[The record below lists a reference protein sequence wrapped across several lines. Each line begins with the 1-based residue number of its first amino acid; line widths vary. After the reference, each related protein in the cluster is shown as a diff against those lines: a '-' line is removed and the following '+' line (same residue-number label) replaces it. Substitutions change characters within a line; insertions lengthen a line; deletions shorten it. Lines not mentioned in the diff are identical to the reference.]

1 MPIIVDASGRDRAQK
16 LITDKMEHRFF
27 AFAAIAALCLA
38 AGCQQQKEE
47 GQYHPDW
54 TYNSVV
60 YEVNIRQFSPEGTF
74 KGVEA
79 QLPRLKDLG
88 VDVLWFM
95 PMYQIGVE
103 GRKGIL
109 GSYYAISDYK
119 KVNPEFGTM
128 EDFQDLLDAAHAL
141 GFKVILDWVANQT
154 APDHIWMSEKP
165 ADFYERDADG
175 NAIWEYDW
183 TDTRSLNYENEEV
196 WWAQDDAMRFW
207 LEKGVDGFRCD
218 AAGEVPA
225 EFWFGI
231 LPKMNADYPDIYL
244 LAEAESDKI
253 ADPLTTFDAHYD
265 WELHH
270 ILNGLAQGNKT
281 VTDLKKYIEKHAKR
295 FPKEAFGLTFT
306 SNHDEN
312 SWAGTEFEREGAAA
326 DACAV
331 LCFTLPGSQPLI
343 YTGQEIG
350 LDRRLEFFQK
360 DPITDW
366 TPNAYTVFWKKLVDL
381 KHQNPAL
388 AAGEKGGPIRFIDAP
403 DGVVAFSREVDGNEV
418 MVVADFGT
426 APKQKKAAAQQAAA
440 NDNRPQGAQ
449 GGPKF
454 LNLDSESVTV
464 NLNLKNSFKN
474 FFTGEEVPAG
484 AFQITLAPGEYL
496 VLTR

>member
-1 MPIIVDASGRDRAQK
+1 MKKILLALMVVAGLASCAQP
-16 LITDKMEHRFF
+16 
-27 AFAAIAALCLA
+27 
-38 AGCQQQKEE
+38 
-47 GQYHPDW
+47 YHPEW

-60 YEVNIRQFSPEGTF
+60 YEVNVRQFSPEGTF

-88 VDVLWFM
+88 VDVLWLM
-95 PMYQIGVE
+95 PMFEIGQVE
-103 GRKGIL
+103 RKGSL

-128 EDFQDLLDAAHAL
+128 EDFEHLLAVAHRL

-154 APDHIWMSEKP
+154 APDHVWMTEKP
-165 ADFYERDADG
+165 AEFYERDAEG
-175 NAIWEYDW
+175 KAIWEYDW
-183 TDTRSLNYENEEV
+183 TDTRSLNYENQEV

-225 EFWFGI
+225 EFWYGI
-231 LPKMNADYPDIYL
+231 MPKMNKDYPDAYF
-244 LAEAESDKI
+244 LAEAERDNL
-253 ADPLTTFDAHYD
+253 ADSRTTFDANYA

-270 ILNGLAQGNKT
+270 LLNGLAQGSKT
-281 VTDLKKYIEKHAKR
+281 VQDLKDYVARDAAR
-295 FPKEAFGLTFT
+295 FPKEAFRLTFT

-312 SWAGTEFEREGAAA
+312 SWSGTEFEREGAAA

-350 LDRRLEFFQK
+350 LSRRLAFFEK

-366 TPNAYTVFWKKLVDL
+366 SPNEYTTFWKTLVNL
-381 KHQNPAL
+381 KHNNPAL
-388 AAGEKGGPIRFIDAP
+388 AAGEKGGEIVWWEAP
-403 DGVVAFSREVDGNEV
+403 EGWVAFHREVKGN
-418 MVVADFGT
+418 MVIVLANFGV
-426 APKQKKAAAQQAAA
+426 PVKQEAAEEKVDA
-440 NDNRPQGAQ
+440 NDNRPQGDKVAV
-449 GGPKF
+449 PF
-454 LNLDSESVTV
+454 LNLQSAPVTMT
-464 NLNLKNSFKN
+464 LNLKGEYKDVFKG
-474 FFTGEEVPAG
+474 TVVTPPTD
-484 AFQITLAPGEYL
+484 ITLAPGEFM

>member
-1 MPIIVDASGRDRAQK
+1 MKKFIVALAA
-16 LITDKMEHRFF
+16 L
-27 AFAAIAALCLA
+27 AIAACA
-38 AGCQQQKEE
+38 PKEV
-47 GQYHPDW
+47 QYHPEW
-54 TYNSVV
+54 TYDSVV

-74 KGVEA
+74 AGVEA

-88 VDVLWFM
+88 VDVLWLM
-95 PMYQIGVE
+95 PMYEIGTE
-103 GRKGIL
+103 GRKGTL

-128 EDFQDLLDAAHAL
+128 EDFQHLLNAAHAS

-154 APDHIWMSEKP
+154 APDNVWMTEKP
-165 ADFYERDADG
+165 ADFYERDAEG

-225 EFWFGI
+225 EFWYGI
-231 LPKMNADYPDIYL
+231 LPKMNKDYPDIYL
-244 LAEAESDKI
+244 LAEAERDNL
-253 ADPLTTFDAHYD
+253 ADPTVTFDANYA

-270 ILNGLAQGNKT
+270 LLNSLAKGAKT
-281 VTDLKKYIEKHAKR
+281 VDDLKEYVARDAAR
-295 FPKEAFGLTFT
+295 FPKEAFRLTFT

-312 SWAGTEFEREGAAA
+312 SWSGTEFEREGSAW

-350 LDRRLEFFQK
+350 LNRRLAFFEK

-366 TPNAYTVFWKKLVDL
+366 SANEYTTFWKTLVDL
-381 KHQNPAL
+381 KHNNPAL
-388 AAGEKGGPIRFIDAP
+388 KAGERGGDIVWLDAP
-403 DGVVAFSREVDGNEV
+403 EGVVAFSREVKGNKVIVLASFGVPVPAEAPEV
-418 MVVADFGT
+418 KAD
-426 APKQKKAAAQQAAA
+426 A
-440 NDNRPQGAQ
+440 NDNRPQGDVVAE
-449 GGPKF
+449 P
-454 LNLDSESVTV
+454 
-464 NLNLKNSFKN
+464 FKN
-474 FFTGEEVPAG
+474 LEGEPYTPVVKLDGEYTNVFTGEKVSGEYTAT
-484 AFQITLAPGEYL
+484 IAPGDFI
-496 VLTR
+496 VLTK

>member
-1 MPIIVDASGRDRAQK
+1 MKKS
-16 LITDKMEHRFF
+16 L
-27 AFAAIAALCLA
+27 LA
-38 AGCQQQKEE
+38 AAAGLLLFACAKTTPC
-47 GQYHPDW
+47 HPEW

-88 VDVLWFM
+88 VDVLWLM
-95 PMYQIGVE
+95 PMYEIGTE
-103 GRKGIL
+103 GRKGTL

-128 EDFQDLLDAAHAL
+128 EDFEQLLKAAHAM

-154 APDHIWMSEKP
+154 APDNVWMSTKP
-165 ADFYERDADG
+165 ADFYERDAEG

-183 TDTRSLNYENEEV
+183 TDTRSLNYENKEV
-196 WWAQDDAMRFW
+196 WAAQDDAMRFW

-225 EFWFGI
+225 DFWKGI
-231 LPKMNADYPDIYL
+231 LPKLNADYPDIYL
-244 LAEAESDKI
+244 LAEAERDNL
-253 ADPLTTFDAHYD
+253 ANPLETFDANYA

-270 ILNGLAQGNKT
+270 LLNGLAQGSKT
-281 VTDLKKYIEKHAKR
+281 VDDLKAYVARDAAR
-295 FPKEAFGLTFT
+295 FPKEAFRLTFT

-312 SWAGTEFEREGAAA
+312 SWAGTEFEREGKAA

-350 LDRRLEFFQK
+350 LDRRLAFFEK

-366 TPNAYTVFWKKLVDL
+366 SANEYTTFWKALVNL
-381 KHQNPAL
+381 KHDNPAL
-388 AAGEKGGPIRFIDAP
+388 AAGERGGELSWIDAP
-403 DGVVAFSREVDGNEV
+403 EGVVAFKRELGAHSVIVLANFGIPVKQEA
-418 MVVADFGT
+418 ADI
-426 APKQKKAAAQQAAA
+426 KADA
-440 NDNRPQGAQ
+440 NDNRPQGDTVAV
-449 GGPKF
+449 PF
-454 LNLDSESVTV
+454 LNLEAPAVKVPLTLDGHYRNAFCDEIYT
-464 NLNLKNSFKN
+464 K
-474 FFTGEEVPAG
+474 GELDIP
-484 AFQITLAPGEYL
+484 LAPGAYV